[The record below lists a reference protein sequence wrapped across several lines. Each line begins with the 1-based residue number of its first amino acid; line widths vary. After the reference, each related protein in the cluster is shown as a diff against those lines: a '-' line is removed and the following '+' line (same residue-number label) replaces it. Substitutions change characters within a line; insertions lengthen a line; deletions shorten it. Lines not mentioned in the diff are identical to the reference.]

1 MTRETVTGGNGDGM
15 SAHVSESYGFN
26 APAEVVFG
34 VLTDPNRVTRWLP
47 TGMRAESVEAG
58 RVQVTVG
65 SQLHEYAVDVFAGEL
80 ELQWRSLDA
89 SGLHGSARVEDAP
102 AGGSVVHTEVDCPGA
117 IVDDQRLGELL
128 AETMRHLQR
137 DVSDNF
143 TAG

>member
-1 MTRETVTGGNGDGM
+1 M
-15 SAHVSESYGFN
+15 SAHISESYDFN

-47 TGMRAESVEAG
+47 TGMRAESVEADH
-58 RVQVTVG
+58 VQVAVG
-65 SQLHEYAVDVFAGEL
+65 SQLHQYAVDVVPDEL
-80 ELQWRSLDA
+80 KLQWRSLDA
-89 SGLHGSARVEDAP
+89 SGPQGTARVEDAP
-102 AGGSVVHTEVDCPGA
+102 AGGSVVHAEVDFPDA
-117 IVDDQRLGELL
+117 TVDDRRLGELL